1 MKKLLA
7 TAIIL
12 TAITAHATPVAPA
25 IIDTTGVGERLCAWF
40 GASLAGKAPGTF
52 VPDIKFKPSQT
63 AEMTRMVWDAWCEAN
78 NRFDEEKLPALT
90 PLSEDSASWTLPS
103 TLEPNA
109 VMTFRYGSK
118 GARPGVGYPLFLYI
132 HGSGAP
138 SREWANG
145 LRFGEIFEDSPS
157 AYFIP
162 RIPNT
167 GEWYRWYQKSKQF
180 AWERLLRQ
188 GFVSGQIDPNKVY
201 FFGISEGG
209 YGSQRLAS
217 FYADYLAGAGPM
229 AGGEPLRNAPVE
241 NCRNIAFSLR
251 TGDQDFGFYR
261 DRFTRAT
268 RAAFDSLQAANPEDF
283 KHWIELIPEKGHAI
297 DYTPTTPWLRKSTR
311 NPWPKKVSWE
321 NFEMDGRKRNA
332 FYNLA
337 VSEPDT
343 LNCRT
348 RYEMSI
354 ERNTV
359 TLTVDRV
366 EYVTTE
372 RDPRWGIEM
381 AFYRNY
387 TPATDGM
394 VTIYLNSHLVDLNKP
409 VTVIING
416 VKAFKGKLPLTL
428 DNLVE
433 SCALFYDP
441 KRLFPASITLPVK

>member
-1 MKKLLA
+1 MRKILISALLLTAA
-7 TAIIL
+7 TAS
-12 TAITAHATPVAPA
+12 ASPA
-25 IIDTTGVGERLCAWF
+25 IIDTTGVGNRLSVWF
-40 GASLAGKAPGTF
+40 DDYLSGNAPAPF
-52 VPDIKFKPSQT
+52 NPDIKFKQSQNE
-63 AEMTRMVWDAWCEAN
+63 EMTRMVWDAWCRAN
-78 NRFDEEKLPALT
+78 NAFDEEKLPHLT
-90 PLSEDSASWTLPS
+90 PLSDDSASWQIPPS
-103 TLEPNA
+103 LEPNA

-118 GARPGVGYPLFLYI
+118 GSRPEAGYPLFLYI
-132 HGSGAP
+132 HGSGEP

-145 LRFGEIFEDSPS
+145 LHFGKTFEDSPS
-157 AYFIP
+157 VYFIP

-167 GEWYRWYQKSKQF
+167 GEWYRWYQRGKQF

-188 GFVSGQIDPNKVY
+188 GFVSGEIDPDKVY

-229 AGGEPLRNAPVE
+229 AGGEPLRNAPAE

-261 DRFTRAT
+261 DRLTRST
-268 RAAFDSLQAANPEDF
+268 LAAFDSLKAANPEDF
-283 KHWIELIPEKGHAI
+283 NHWIELIPDKGHAI
-297 DYTPTTPWLRKSTR
+297 AYTPTTPWLRKSTR
-311 NPWPKKVSWE
+311 NPWPRRVSWE

-337 VSEPDT
+337 VYEPDT
-343 LNCRT
+343 LKGRT
-348 RYEMSI
+348 RYEMNI
-354 ERNTV
+354 DRNVV

-372 RDPRWGIEM
+372 SDPRWGIEM
-381 AFYRNY
+381 AFYRKY
-387 TPATDGM
+387 TPATGGS
-394 VTIYLNSHLVDLNKP
+394 VTIYLNSHLVDLTKP

-441 KRLFPASITLPVK
+441 RRLFPASVTLPVK

>member
-1 MKKLLA
+1 MKKILA
-7 TAIIL
+7 SAIIL
-12 TAITAHATPVAPA
+12 TSLSVNATPAV
-25 IIDTTGVGERLCAWF
+25 IDTTGISPRLYEWF
-40 GASLAGKAPGTF
+40 GSYLEGKAPSAF
-52 VPDIKFKPSQT
+52 VPDLIFKQPQT
-63 AEMTRMVWDAWCEAN
+63 AEMTRMVWDAWCTAN
-78 NRFDEEKLPALT
+78 KAFDEEKLPELT
-90 PLSEDSASWTLPS
+90 PLSPDSASWQIPEY
-103 TLEPNA
+103 LEPNA

-118 GARPGVGYPLFLYI
+118 GAKPAAGYPLYLYI
-132 HGSGAP
+132 HGSGEP

-157 AYFIP
+157 VYFIP

-167 GEWYRWYQKSKQF
+167 GEWYRWYQRGKQF

-188 GFVSGQIDPNKVY
+188 GFVSGKIDPNKVY

-229 AGGEPLRNAPVE
+229 AGGEPLRNAPAE

-261 DRFTRAT
+261 DKLTRST
-268 RAAFDSLQAANPEDF
+268 LAAFDSLQAANPEDF
-283 KHWIELIPEKGHAI
+283 KHWVELIPGKGHAI
-297 DYTPTTPWLRKSTR
+297 DYTPTTPWLRQSTR
-311 NPWPKKVSWE
+311 NPWPKRVSWE

-332 FYNLA
+332 FYNLS
-337 VSEPDT
+337 VLEPDS

-372 RDPRWGIEM
+372 TDPRWGIEM
-381 AFYRNY
+381 AFYRKY
-387 TPATDGM
+387 TPAKEGM
-394 VTIYLNSHLVDLNKP
+394 VTIYFNNHLVDLNKP

-441 KRLFPASITLPVK
+441 ERLFPASITLPVK